1 MAQAA
6 GSEMSRVHA
15 RRASRPFP
23 VALLPVAALF
33 LTTGLSLVI
42 TILIGVSLPLSIVVC
57 TGTGCLLAGLAVWR
71 APAWLRRY
79 LRTRLWVGLLTGLAA
94 TGAYDLTRFGVA
106 SIASLSFQPFH
117 LIEVFG
123 QMFVG
128 ESAPQWAIVGAGIAY
143 HVCNGTTFSIA
154 YVLLFL
160 RPSILSGLAW
170 AGLLEVFMITLY
182 PGWLNVQ
189 RVDELALVSIL
200 GHVAYG
206 VTLGAVG
213 RWLLDAPRRKRV
225 RLAATSVPPPPPPGE
240 VLV

>member
-1 MAQAA
+1 
-6 GSEMSRVHA
+6 
-15 RRASRPFP
+15 
-23 VALLPVAALF
+23 LLPVAALF

-106 SIASLSFQPFH
+106 SIASLSFRPFH